1 MSDFQKHLDA
11 CGKSAGVTFTNILFL
26 DLETRSKVD
35 LRVTGVEV
43 YAADPSTEIM
53 CAYFALNDGPI
64 IGWRETDGIPL
75 HEACPHL
82 SDPETICCFHNAEFE
97 PRILRHAQGI
107 YIPIERILDSAA
119 VARHAGLPGALEPL
133 GAYFGFPKD
142 MDGNK
147 AMLKLS
153 KPRKPS
159 KANPDEFWRPD
170 TKPEDFQTM
179 YDYCARDVEVSR
191 EAMRRLPPMSSR
203 EIDIYA
209 ATYKM
214 NERGIP
220 VDRPSAQKMRHIA
233 EATKAQMS
241 ADVAEQF
248 GFTLSQVK
256 ELAAFLGLE
265 SADKAALRDYLKRDD
280 ILPEQRHVAEQRQLF
295 AKSSTAK
302 IDAFLARSSVDSKIH
317 DGVIYGGAER
327 TLRYSGA
334 GIQPQNIPRG
344 MGKKQD
350 LAFEALNHDAFD
362 VAYDDRILPTISDM
376 LRGLITTPE
385 GLYVGDYSQIEARVL
400 AWFAG
405 DTDLIDAFAN
415 GQDPYKMMA
424 GKIYHKPTSEISDWE
439 RFLGKQTVLGC
450 GYGLG
455 HFGFMS
461 MLDTIYDV
469 QLEET
474 EARSIVQA
482 YRKNAPKIVAFWT
495 KIGNALTQAS
505 KNVGKRL
512 KINDK
517 IAIAF
522 KTPNEMHLILP
533 SGRRLR
539 YYDVQHTREH
549 GWVAYGRLPAGQ
561 GYGETKIYPGKL
573 TGHIVQSTARDV
585 VSNAMVN
592 LDKQGFPL
600 ILTVHDEL
608 VSLANGRFEDFQRIM
623 STPPEWLT
631 DFPLAT
637 DAFET
642 MRYRK

>member
-1 MSDFQKHLDA
+1 MSDFQQHIDA
-11 CGKSAGVTFTNILFL
+11 CGRSAGVTFKNILFL

-35 LRVTGVEV
+35 LRKTGVEV
-43 YAADPSTEIM
+43 YAADPSTEVM
-53 CAYFALNDGPI
+53 CAYFAVNDGPI
-64 IGWRETDGIPL
+64 IGWKETDAISL
-75 HEACPHL
+75 EEACPHL
-82 SDPETICCFHNAEFE
+82 TDPSTICCFHNAEFE
-97 PRILRHAQGI
+97 PRILRHTHGI
-107 YIPIERILDSAA
+107 YVLVKRILDSAA

-142 MDGNK
+142 MDGNR

-153 KPRKPS
+153 KPRRPS
-159 KANPDEFWRPD
+159 ASNPDEFWRPA
-170 TKPEDFQTM
+170 TKPDDFQVM

-191 EAMRRLPPMSSR
+191 EVMRRLPPMSPR

-220 VDRPSAQKMRHIA
+220 VDRDAAQKMKHIA
-233 EATKAQMS
+233 EATKASMS
-241 ADVAEQF
+241 ADIAKQF

-256 ELAAFLGLE
+256 DIASFLGLE

-302 IDAFLARSSVDSKIH
+302 IDAFLLRSSTDSKIH

-344 MGKKQD
+344 MGEKQD
-350 LAFEALNHDAFD
+350 LAFDALHNDAFD
-362 VAYDDRILPTISDM
+362 VVYDDTILPTLSDM
-376 LRGLITTPE
+376 LRGIITSEE

-400 AWFAG
+400 AWFAD
-405 DTDLIDAFAN
+405 DTDLIDAFAS
-415 GQDPYKMMA
+415 GMDPYKMMA
-424 GKIYHKPTSEISDWE
+424 GKIYHKPVEEISSWE
-439 RFLGKQTVLGC
+439 RFLGKQTILGC

-455 HFGFMS
+455 HNGFMS

-469 QLEET
+469 QLDEP
-474 EARSIVQA
+474 EARTIVQA
-482 YRKNAPKIVAFWT
+482 YRKNAPKITSFWDR
-495 KIGNALTQAS
+495 IGKAVNSAS

-512 KINDK
+512 KVNDRLW
-517 IAIAF
+517 ITF
-522 KTPNEMHLILP
+522 KTPTEMHIILP
-533 SGRRLR
+533 SSRRLR
-539 YYDVQHTREH
+539 YYDVKHTRQH
-549 GWVAYGRLPAGQ
+549 GWTAYGRLPAGQ

-592 LDKQGFPL
+592 LDKEGFPL
-600 ILTVHDEL
+600 VLTVHDEL
-608 VSLANGRFEDFQRIM
+608 VSLANRRFDDFQRIM

-642 MRYRK
+642 VRYRK